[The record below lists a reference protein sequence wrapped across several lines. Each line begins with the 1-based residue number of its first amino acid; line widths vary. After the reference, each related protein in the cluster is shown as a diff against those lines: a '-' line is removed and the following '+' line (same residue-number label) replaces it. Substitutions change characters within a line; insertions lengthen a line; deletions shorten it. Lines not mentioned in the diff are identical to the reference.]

1 MSVGSVLMKDV
12 SFHRDAEAVGDPSSR
27 AQSLEEMRKKL
38 AEQLKHAQQTTP
50 MNAVEEK
57 RQESIQLQLDA
68 IEKQTLSLR
77 RQQPGNAAPSSAPST
92 NADDAKDSYIRGS
105 FSPSKA
111 TGVYSLG
118 MDEDG
123 NPKILFEKPG
133 ASTRAPLSD
142 ENGAKRS
149 DEAEKETSPAKPS
162 DEEDQRDVAPAEEDQ
177 RDVAPAEEDQ
187 RDVAP
192 AEEDQR
198 DVAPAEEDQRD
209 VAPAEEDQRDVAPA
223 EEDQRDV
230 APAEED
236 QRDVAPAEEDQRDV
250 APDEKDEDEKSKKAS
265 DDKKTVRTGTV
276 DTGKVDAEIRKL
288 KQEKQRIAQALR
300 QAAGDD
306 QDQEALQKRLEA
318 VDSEL
323 RVKDTDAYRKQ
334 NAEYSERNG

>member
-1 MSVGSVLMKDV
+1 MKNV
-12 SFHRDAEAVGDPSSR
+12 PVHRDAEAVGDPSSR

-68 IEKQTLSLR
+68 IEKQALSLR

-118 MDEDG
+118 KDEDG
-123 NPKILFEKPG
+123 NPKILFEKPD
-133 ASTRAPLSD
+133 ASNRAPLSD

-149 DEAEKETSPAKPS
+149 DETEKKTSPAKPS
-162 DEEDQRDVAPAEEDQ
+162 D
-177 RDVAPAEEDQ
+177 
-187 RDVAP
+187 
-192 AEEDQR
+192 
-198 DVAPAEEDQRD
+198 
-209 VAPAEEDQRDVAPA
+209 

>member
-1 MSVGSVLMKDV
+1 MSVGSVLMKNV
-12 SFHRDAEAVGDPSSR
+12 PVHRDAEAVGDPSSR

-118 MDEDG
+118 KDEDG
-123 NPKILFEKPG
+123 NPKILFEKPD
-133 ASTRAPLSD
+133 ASNRAPLSD

-149 DEAEKETSPAKPS
+149 DETEKKTSPAKPS
-162 DEEDQRDVAPAEEDQ
+162 D
-177 RDVAPAEEDQ
+177 
-187 RDVAP
+187 
-192 AEEDQR
+192 
-198 DVAPAEEDQRD
+198 
-209 VAPAEEDQRDVAPA
+209 
-223 EEDQRDV
+223 
-230 APAEED
+230 EED

>member
-1 MSVGSVLMKDV
+1 MSVGSVLMKNV
-12 SFHRDAEAVGDPSSR
+12 PVHRDAEAVGDPSSR

-68 IEKQTLSLR
+68 IEKQALSLR

-118 MDEDG
+118 KDEDG
-123 NPKILFEKPG
+123 NPKILFEKPD
-133 ASTRAPLSD
+133 ASNRAPLSD

-149 DEAEKETSPAKPS
+149 DETEKKTSPAKPS
-162 DEEDQRDVAPAEEDQ
+162 D
-177 RDVAPAEEDQ
+177 
-187 RDVAP
+187 
-192 AEEDQR
+192 
-198 DVAPAEEDQRD
+198 
-209 VAPAEEDQRDVAPA
+209 EEDQRDVAPA

>member
-92 NADDAKDSYIRGS
+92 NADDAKDSYIRGG

-162 DEEDQRDVAPAEEDQ
+162 DEEDQRDVAPAEQ
-177 RDVAPAEEDQ
+177 
-187 RDVAP
+187 
-192 AEEDQR
+192 DQR

-265 DDKKTVRTGTV
+265 DDKKTVRIGTV
-276 DTGKVDAEIRKL
+276 DTGKVDAEIQKL

-306 QDQEALQKRLEA
+306 QGQEALQKRLEA

-334 NAEYSERNG
+334 NAEYSESNG